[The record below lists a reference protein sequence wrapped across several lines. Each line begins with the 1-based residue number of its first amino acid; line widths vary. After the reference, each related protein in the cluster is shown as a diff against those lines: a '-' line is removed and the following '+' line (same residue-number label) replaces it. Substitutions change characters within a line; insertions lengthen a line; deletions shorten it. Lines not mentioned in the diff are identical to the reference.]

1 MQNKIVSLQTSFDSK
16 KDILKKYDLERK
28 ELKEKKNDLIEEGAS
43 LNVRIK
49 EVKKEIKKKEDL
61 ERRKK
66 EIMKRKKE
74 EREEMLKKI
83 KEEEERERENELK
96 MMNNLR
102 FRVTEVNQEIAD
114 LNNELNVNI
123 VCCFFVI

>member
-1 MQNKIVSLQTSFDSK
+1 MQTSFDSK

-28 ELKEKKNDLIEEGAS
+28 ELKEKKNDLIEEGAN

-102 FRVTEVNQEIAD
+102 FRITEVNQEIDD
-114 LNNELNVNI
+114 LKNELNVNI
-123 VCCFFVI
+123 VC